1 LLTKT
6 VKDDSERQ
14 VISCMGKFLRGWAIA
29 LTTVI
34 FISNTQAQVQV
45 GGDEILIDYSS
56 PRQYTIGGIT
66 VSGTKYLDKRVLTSL
81 SGLTVGDTVM
91 VPGEAVTKAIENL
104 WDQGLFSTI
113 DIKATKV
120 LDEKIFLNIA
130 LQERPRLLKFSLK
143 GVRKSEANDI
153 REKIKLIKGKVV
165 TDNLKIST
173 ANTIKDH
180 FIDKGF
186 YNIEVDIEELA
197 DSVLK
202 NNVILTF
209 VVDKKKKVK
218 IKKVNISGN
227 VQVKSSKLKRQMKET
242 KEKKFWRVWKA
253 SKFIESDYKIDKI
266 AMIAKYNQLGY
277 RDAILTKDS
286 VYRDGK
292 HLIIDLDIEE
302 GNKYYFR
309 NISWVGNTKYTTE
322 ALDKIL
328 AIKSG
333 EIFDQARLDANL
345 FMNPNGRDVSSLY
358 LDDGY
363 LFFQIE
369 PVEVL
374 VENDSIDLEMRIH
387 EGKQATISKVIVKG
401 NTKTNDHVILREL
414 RTKPGQLFS
423 RADIIRSQRELSQLG
438 YFDPEQMGVEPKP
451 DPVSGTVDIE
461 YTVVERPSD
470 QIELSGGWGAG
481 RIVGTL
487 GVSFN
492 NFSTRN
498 MFKKGSWRPLP
509 AGDGQKLSLRAQS
522 NGLFFQSYNAS
533 FTEPWLG
540 GKKPNSLSVSVYHSI
555 QSNGLQKGDE
565 NRSLI
570 QITGASLGLGK
581 RLKWPDD
588 FFILQQSINYQ
599 HYALDG
605 YTLVDGLSNGSSNA
619 ISYGLT
625 LSRNSIGDP
634 IFPTGGGVVSL
645 SVEATPP
652 VSLLTSGIDYSTADA
667 AQKYEWIEY
676 HKWKFDTK
684 WYQQLAK
691 NLVIQVKLQ
700 FGFLGHYNPDIGTAP
715 FERFY
720 VGGDGLS
727 GFGLDGREIVAL
739 RGYDN
744 NSVSS
749 SQGSSIFSKYNFEL
763 RYRISA
769 NPSATIF
776 VLGFL
781 EAGDAWDSFN
791 DFQPFNVKK
800 SAGVGLR
807 LFLPMFGLLGLDY
820 GWRFDDIPG
829 QEQMAP
835 GQFHFSIGQQF

>member
-1 LLTKT
+1 M
-6 VKDDSERQ
+6 KDDSERQ
-14 VISCMGKFLRGWAIA
+14 VIRCMSKLFRIWAIA
-29 LTTVI
+29 LTVFVSFT
-34 FISNTQAQVQV
+34 NAQGQIQV
-45 GGDEILIDYSS
+45 GGSEILIDYAS

-91 VPGEAVTKAIENL
+91 IPGEAITVAIENL
-104 WDQGLFSTI
+104 WDQGLFSTV

-120 LDEKIFLNIA
+120 LDEKIFLNIS
-130 LQERPRLLKFSLK
+130 LQERPRLLKFALK
-143 GVRKSEANDI
+143 GIRKSEANDI

-173 ANTIKDH
+173 TNTIKDH

-186 YNIEVDIEELA
+186 YNISVEVKEDA
-197 DSVLK
+197 DSILR
-202 NNVILTF
+202 NNVVLTF
-209 VVDKKKKVK
+209 KIDKKKKVK
-218 IKKVNISGN
+218 INKVTISGN
-227 VQVKSSKLKRQMKET
+227 EKVKATKLKRQMKET

-253 SKFIESDYKIDKI
+253 SKFILDDYKIDKLAI
-266 AMIAKYNQLGY
+266 IAKYNQLGY
-277 RDAILTKDS
+277 RDAVLTRDS
-286 VYRDGK
+286 VYRSGR
-292 HLIIDLDIEE
+292 HLTIEMEIEE

-309 NISWVGNTKYTTE
+309 NISWVGNTKYKSE
-322 ALDKIL
+322 VLNKIL
-328 AIKSG
+328 AIKKG
-333 EIFDQARLDANL
+333 EIFDQARLEANL

-363 LFFQIE
+363 LFFNVN

-451 DPVSGTVDIE
+451 DPVTGTVDIE

-498 MFKKGSWRPLP
+498 MFKKGAWRPLP

-540 GKKPNSLSVSVYHSI
+540 GKKPNSLSVSVFHSI
-555 QSNGLQKGDE
+555 QSNGLAADDE
-565 NRSLI
+565 ARSRI
-570 QITGASLGLGK
+570 QITGASIGLGK

-588 FFILQQSINYQ
+588 FFILQQQINYQ

-605 YTLVDGLSNGSSNA
+605 YQLIDGVSNGNSNA
-619 ISYGLT
+619 ISYGIT

-634 IFPTGGGVVSL
+634 IFPTSGGVVSL

-652 VSLLTSGIDYSTADA
+652 VSSFTGLDYSVEPDST
-667 AQKYEWIEY
+667 KYQWIEY

-691 NLVIQVKLQ
+691 NLVIQTKVQ
-700 FGFLGHYNPDIGTAP
+700 FGFLGSYNEDLESP

-727 GFGLDGREIVAL
+727 GFGLDGREIIAL

-744 NSVSS
+744 NSISAEK
-749 SQGSSIFSKYNFEL
+749 GSFIFAKYNFEL

-781 EAGDAWDSFN
+781 EAGDAWSSFQ

>member
-1 LLTKT
+1 MSNILKFWAVVLAST
-6 VKDDSERQ
+6 
-14 VISCMGKFLRGWAIA
+14 ISF
-29 LTTVI
+29 
-34 FISNTQAQVQV
+34 SNTQAQVQV
-45 GGDEILIDYSS
+45 GNDDILIDYAS

-81 SGLTVGDTVM
+81 SGLTVGDTIM
-91 VPGEAVTKAIENL
+91 VPGEAITKGIENL

-113 DIKATKV
+113 DIKATKI
-120 LDEKIFLNIA
+120 LDEKVFLNIA
-130 LQERPRLLKFSLK
+130 LQERPRLLKFALK
-143 GVRKSEANDI
+143 GIRKSETNDI

-186 YNIEVDIEELA
+186 YNVEVEVNQVA
-197 DSVLK
+197 DSVLR

-209 VVDKKKKVK
+209 NIDKKKKVK
-218 IKKVNISGN
+218 IKKINVKGN
-227 VQVKSSKLKRQMKET
+227 DHVKAAKLKRQFKET

-253 SKFIESDYKIDKI
+253 SKFIESDYKVDKL

-292 HLIIDLDIEE
+292 HLTIDLEIEE

-309 NISWVGNTKYTTE
+309 DISWVGNTKYTT
-322 ALDKIL
+322 AVLDKIL
-328 AIKSG
+328 AIKKG

-363 LFFQIE
+363 LFFQVE

-374 VENDSIDLEMRIH
+374 VENDSIDLEMRIR
-387 EGKQATISKVIVKG
+387 EGKQATISKVIIRG

-481 RIVGTL
+481 RVVGTL
-487 GVSFN
+487 GVTFN

-498 MFKKGSWRPLP
+498 MFKKGAWRPLP
-509 AGDGQKLSLRAQS
+509 AGDGQKLSVRAQS

-540 GKKPNSLSVSVYHSI
+540 GKKPNSLSLSVYHSI
-555 QSNGLQKGDE
+555 QSNGLAADDDLRQ
-565 NRSLI
+565 RI
-570 QITGASLGLGK
+570 QITGASIGLGK

-588 FFILQQSINYQ
+588 FFILQQQINYQ
-599 HYALDG
+599 HYALDN
-605 YTLVDGLSNGSSNA
+605 YQQLIAGLNNGSSNA
-619 ISYGLT
+619 ISYGIT

-652 VSLLTSGIDYSTADA
+652 ISAFTGIDYSTASDSTKF
-667 AQKYEWIEY
+667 QWIEY

-691 NLVIQVKLQ
+691 NLVIQAKVQ
-700 FGFLGHYNPDIGTAP
+700 FGFLGSYNKDVESP

-739 RGYDN
+739 RGYKN
-744 NSVSS
+744 NSLSA
-749 SQGSSIFSKYNFEL
+749 QEGSTIFAKYNFEL

-781 EAGDAWDSFN
+781 EAGDAWSSFKE
-791 DFQPFNVKK
+791 FSPFNVKK

-807 LFLPMFGLLGLDY
+807 LFLPMFGLLGIDY
-820 GWRFDDIPG
+820 GWRFDDVPNEG
-829 QEQMAP
+829 QNAGE
-835 GQFHFSIGQQF
+835 GEFHFSIGQQF

>member
-1 LLTKT
+1 

-14 VISCMGKFLRGWAIA
+14 VIRCMSKLFRIWAIA
-29 LTTVI
+29 LTVFVSFT
-34 FISNTQAQVQV
+34 NAQGQIQV
-45 GGDEILIDYSS
+45 GGSEILIDYAS

-91 VPGEAVTKAIENL
+91 IPGEAITVAIENL
-104 WDQGLFSTI
+104 WDQGLFSTV

-120 LDEKIFLNIA
+120 LDEKIFLNIS
-130 LQERPRLLKFSLK
+130 LQERPRLLKFALK
-143 GVRKSEANDI
+143 GIRKSEANDI

-173 ANTIKDH
+173 TNTIKDH

-186 YNIEVDIEELA
+186 YNISVEVKEDA
-197 DSVLK
+197 DSILR
-202 NNVILTF
+202 NNVVLTF
-209 VVDKKKKVK
+209 KIDKKKKVK
-218 IKKVNISGN
+218 INKVTISGN
-227 VQVKSSKLKRQMKET
+227 EKVKATKLKRQMKET

-253 SKFIESDYKIDKI
+253 SKFILDDYKIDKLAI
-266 AMIAKYNQLGY
+266 IAKYNQLGY
-277 RDAILTKDS
+277 RDAVLTRDS
-286 VYRDGK
+286 VYRSGR
-292 HLIIDLDIEE
+292 HLTIEMEIEE

-309 NISWVGNTKYTTE
+309 NISWVGNTKYKSE
-322 ALDKIL
+322 VLNKIL
-328 AIKSG
+328 AIKKG
-333 EIFDQARLDANL
+333 EIFDQARLEANL

-363 LFFQIE
+363 LFFNVN

-451 DPVSGTVDIE
+451 DPVTGTVDIE

-498 MFKKGSWRPLP
+498 MFKKGAWRPLP

-540 GKKPNSLSVSVYHSI
+540 GKKPNSLSVSVFHSI
-555 QSNGLQKGDE
+555 QSNGLAADDE
-565 NRSLI
+565 ARSRI
-570 QITGASLGLGK
+570 QITGASIGLGK

-588 FFILQQSINYQ
+588 FFILQQQINYQ

-605 YTLVDGLSNGSSNA
+605 YQLIDGVSNGNSNA
-619 ISYGLT
+619 ISYGIT

-634 IFPTGGGVVSL
+634 IFPTSGGVVSL

-652 VSLLTSGIDYSTADA
+652 VSSFTGLDYSVEPDST
-667 AQKYEWIEY
+667 KYQWIEY

-691 NLVIQVKLQ
+691 NLVIQTKVQ
-700 FGFLGHYNPDIGTAP
+700 FGFLGSYNEDLESP

-727 GFGLDGREIVAL
+727 GFGLDGREIIAL

-744 NSVSS
+744 NSISAEK
-749 SQGSSIFSKYNFEL
+749 GSFIFAKYNFEL

-781 EAGDAWDSFN
+781 EAGDAWSSFQ

>member
-1 LLTKT
+1 MLIKT
-6 VKDDSERQ
+6 VKDDSVRQ
-14 VISCMGKFLRGWAIA
+14 VIRFMGKIVGILAFA
-29 LTTVI
+29 LSIV

-45 GGDEILIDYSS
+45 GGDEILIDYAS
-56 PRQYTIGGIT
+56 PRQYTVGGIT
-66 VSGTKYLDKRVLTSL
+66 VSGTKYLDKRVLISL
-81 SGLTVGDTVM
+81 SGISVGDTIM
-91 VPGEAVTKAIENL
+91 VPGEAVTKAIESL

-120 LDEKIFLNIA
+120 LDDKIFLNIA

-173 ANTIKDH
+173 VNTIKDH

-186 YNIEVDIEELA
+186 YNIEVRVEQVA
-197 DSVLK
+197 DSVLR

-209 VVDKKKKVK
+209 RVDKKKKAK
-218 IKKVNISGN
+218 INKINISGN
-227 VQVKSSKLKRQMKET
+227 EQVKSGKLKRQMKET

-253 SKFIESDYKIDKI
+253 SKFIQSDYKVDKL
-266 AMIAKYNQLGY
+266 ALIAKYNQLGY

-286 VYRDGK
+286 VYRDGR
-292 HLIIDLDIEE
+292 HLMIDLEIEE
-302 GNKYYFR
+302 GNKYFFR
-309 NISWVGNTKYTTE
+309 DITWVGNTKYTTE

-328 AIKSG
+328 AIKKG
-333 EIFDQARLDANL
+333 EVFDQARLDANL
-345 FMNPNGRDVSSLY
+345 YMNPNGRDVSSLY

-363 LFFQIE
+363 LFFQVE
-369 PVEVL
+369 PVEIL

-481 RIVGTL
+481 RVVGTL
-487 GVSFN
+487 GVTFN

-498 MFKKGSWRPLP
+498 MFKKGAWRPLP
-509 AGDGQKLSLRAQS
+509 AGDGQKLSVRAQS

-555 QSNGLQKGDE
+555 QSNGLQKGDA

-570 QITGASLGLGK
+570 QITGASVGLGK

-605 YTLVDGLSNGSSNA
+605 YQLVDGLTDGSANA
-619 ISYGLT
+619 ISYGIT

-652 VSLLTSGIDYSTADA
+652 ISLFTDIGYDTASA
-667 AQKYEWIEY
+667 PVKYQWIEY

-691 NLVIQVKLQ
+691 NLVIQAKLQ
-700 FGFLGHYNPDIGTAP
+700 FGFLGHYNSDIGTAP

-744 NSVSS
+744 NSISATE
-749 SQGSSIFSKYNFEL
+749 GSSIFAKYNFEL

-781 EAGDAWDSFN
+781 EAGDAWSSFKE
-791 DFQPFNVKK
+791 FEPFNVKK

-829 QEQMAP
+829 QENMAP